1 LIPAPRGRLLFL
13 YILVVASLG
22 LLTIIPTA
30 MAQPVITEFE
40 PHHIFIGERLT
51 VQVEGFT
58 NETLDEGDLV
68 VTIGGVQQK
77 LVLEDMK
84 ADDNDGFEIIL
95 EEVHKDT
102 PDGEQTMEVVMGGES
117 ATMLLEIHKEPG
129 SNRNALFIATA
140 IFLGVYII
148 LITEKLHRTTLAMI
162 GAAVMVVTLLATGMV
177 EGADTLHFVIE
188 KVDWNTIGL
197 LLGMM
202 VIVGVL
208 METGVF
214 QFVGLYA
221 AQYAK
226 GDYWKIMLLFCTFT
240 GVASAFL
247 DNVTTILLMVPVT
260 ISICKTLEFR
270 PMPLIIA
277 QVLASNV
284 GGAATLIGDPPN
296 IIIGSGA
303 GITFN
308 EFAIHMVGPVI
319 VSFIVSIYLL
329 KFLFR
334 KDLDQQ
340 PKHLDRIM
348 ELDPWDEITDM
359 KTLKQA
365 LFVLGATIFGF
376 VIHGVFHLE
385 PSVIALIG
393 ASALLV
399 ISRMEVDKAFH
410 HVEWPTLMFFAG
422 LFIIVGGVEEVG
434 LIHMMAKAAL
444 DITGGNLWVAMVV
457 IVLIAAIASAF
468 VDNIPF
474 TATMVPLIIT
484 MSADP
489 AFAEST
495 GEYSINPLWWAL
507 ALGADFGG
515 NGTLVGASAN
525 VVAAGVAE
533 RQGFPISFNEF
544 MKKGFPFMLI
554 TVFVGMAVLLLMMK
568 YVFIHL

>member
-1 LIPAPRGRLLFL
+1 MTFALRVHLPFL
-13 YILVVASLG
+13 YILMVASLG
-22 LLTIIPTA
+22 LLGFLPHA
-30 MAQPVITEFE
+30 MAQPVITGFE
-40 PHHIFIGERLT
+40 PENILIGERLT
-51 VQVEGFT
+51 IQVEGFT
-58 NETLDEGDLV
+58 NETLDLV
-68 VTIGGVQQK
+68 VTIGGVQQE
-77 LVLEDMK
+77 LQLDEMT
-84 ADDNDGFEIIL
+84 ADDNDGYEIIL
-95 EEVHKDT
+95 KEIDENT
-102 PDGEQTMEVVMGGES
+102 PDGEQTLEVIMGGES
-117 ATMLLEIHKEPG
+117 ATLLVKVHEEPG
-129 SNRNALFIATA
+129 SNRLALFVATA

-162 GAAVMVVTLLATGMV
+162 GAALMVVTLLATRIV

-240 GVASAFL
+240 AVASAFL

-260 ISICKTLEFR
+260 ISICKALEFR

-277 QVLASNV
+277 QVLSSNV

-308 EFAIHMVGPVI
+308 EFAIHMVGPVF
-319 VSFIVSIYLL
+319 VTFIVSIFLL
-329 KFLFR
+329 KFLF
-334 KDLDQQ
+334 KNDLDQK

-348 ELDPWDEITDM
+348 ELDPWDEIVDM
-359 KTLKQA
+359 KTLKMA
-365 LFVLGATIFGF
+365 LFVLGGTIFGF
-376 VIHGVFHLE
+376 IIHGVFHLE
-385 PSVIALIG
+385 PSIIALIG

-399 ISRMEVDKAFH
+399 LTRIEVDKAFH

-434 LIHMMAKAAL
+434 LIHMMANGAL
-444 DITGGNLWVAMVV
+444 ALTGGNLWFAMVV
-457 IVLIAAIASAF
+457 IILVAAIASAF

-489 AFAEST
+489 AFADST
-495 GEYSINPLWWAL
+495 GSYAINPLWWAL

-554 TVFVGMAVLLLMMK
+554 TVFVGMAVLLLLMRF
-568 YVFIHL
+568 VPGW